1 MKKLLFI
8 LLMAVSATAFS
19 QNILY
24 KIDKIT
30 IYDVEDS
37 EVSGERI
44 LYTKPTILIDVP
56 NNLMTITYPNM
67 EQVRVVLMD
76 EISTE
81 KERDKDGDSYNVIRF
96 NAVDKYGGRCM
107 LSFYVYEEFTNVS
120 VYITYKDIIY
130 AFTGHHLS
138 TTE

>member
-1 MKKLLFI
+1 
-8 LLMAVSATAFS
+8 MAVSATAFS